1 MKKIHILGVALV
13 AIFAFGAVA
22 TSAFA
27 LESTW
32 LEDAIKVA
40 AAQEAK
46 ITGELAL
53 TDLNVPVFGATTVLC
68 SGILDGTIGPGKV
81 DLITDILNLSGTL
94 EEALA
99 VLNSLEVSETNSM
112 LNCVADKG
120 ACQPEGE
127 LAWVTPYGLPWD
139 TEITLSGTTFLD
151 LLLSEKGVPG
161 YEVECENPLVGKV
174 TDRCQG
180 NTSAGLFNE
189 AGGLLSE
196 FNETLSEKGNC
207 SQGGSGAGDLV
218 GNGFVTLNNGLTLTV
233 SEG

>member
-32 LEDAIKVA
+32 LSDGEKVA
-40 AAQEAK
+40 AATEAK

-53 TDLNVPVFGATTVLC
+53 TDLKVPVFGATTVLC

-94 EEALA
+94 EEALS
-99 VLNSLEVSETNSM
+99 VLNSLEVAETNSM

-120 ACQPEGE
+120 ACTEGS

-139 TEITLSGTTFLD
+139 TEISLSGTVYLD

-161 YEVECENPLVGKV
+161 YEVECENALVGKV

-180 NTSAGLFNE
+180 NTSAVLVNE

-196 FNETLSEKGNC
+196 FNETQSEKGNC
-207 SQGGSGAGDLV
+207 SQGGTGEGDLV
-218 GNGFVTLNNGLTLTV
+218 GDGFITLNNALTLTV